1 MLALR
6 LARGSHPLV
15 LVRRL
20 LVAAASAGVGF
31 LLLCA
36 LGYAAAHPASAGSVL
51 RLLWCFVPLAA
62 TVQFAVAVARAD
74 PSTRPRPG
82 LSSVGL
88 GPVRLSALAAVSTAV
103 STTLGSMVALLFFLH
118 LRGDLTGMPFDGGA
132 AEFLG
137 AGSPLP
143 LAAALM
149 LLALVP
155 VAASTASALALRSRP
170 DPARDAFGSE
180 ELPEPAPAPA
190 GLPWGVALTAA
201 GLAVEAVA
209 SRGTAGSAFPLPGRY
224 DSTPVA
230 VLIGW
235 TLTAV
240 GLAMAGPSL
249 THLCGRALQ
258 AVRPGAV
265 RLLAGR
271 VLMNEARR
279 IGRPLGVVCAVLSAA
294 VAASALYGGDERP
307 YGPLTA
313 LGAMLVLGCTTAT
326 LLTSALEA
334 KHARAH
340 TVEALLRMGAPAATL
355 RRATALRAG
364 ALLALF
370 APLTWVIAQL
380 AALPLTK

>member
-201 GLAVEAVA
+201 GLAVEAIA

-240 GLAMAGPSL
+240 GLATAGPSL

-271 VLMNEARR
+271 VLMDEARR

-294 VAASALYGGDERP
+294 IAASALYGGDERP

-313 LGAMLVLGCTTAT
+313 LGAVLVLGCTTAT

-380 AALPLTK
+380 AALPLTR